1 MKYNKQRNVV
11 FGKKKVSVTLFW
23 VVFEN
28 AMNEIK
34 DIQRGIKFKTTIND
48 NLLHFQFFNFYDNY
62 NQYR

>member
-1 MKYNKQRNVV
+1 V
-11 FGKKKVSVTLFW
+11 FK
-23 VVFEN
+23 N

-62 NQYR
+62 KSSIDDTIYYISTI